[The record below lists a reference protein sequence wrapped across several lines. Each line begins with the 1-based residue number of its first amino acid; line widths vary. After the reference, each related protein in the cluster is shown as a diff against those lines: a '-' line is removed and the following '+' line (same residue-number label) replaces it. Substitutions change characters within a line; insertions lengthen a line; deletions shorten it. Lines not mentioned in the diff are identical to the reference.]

1 MKSRSILALFALVAP
16 CMSLEAGD
24 FNPGKVADY
33 GFETVLANPIT
44 SIKDQHNSGTCWCFA
59 TTSFLESEAI
69 RMGKADTTVDFSE
82 MYSISKGYR
91 LRAVK
96 YLRMNGHLTSGP
108 GSIAPD
114 LLHLVDEFGIVPQSA
129 MPGKTELPELFEM
142 DKEIKAYL
150 QGILEDKSKLK
161 TDWSKGL
168 DKILT
173 RWIGREPSKFTV
185 GGHEFT
191 PASYRD
197 QMGISADDYVT
208 LSSFTHHPFYQ
219 SFALEVPD
227 NWRSDCVLNVTLNE
241 LQEAVD
247 SAVRNGYTVCWGAD
261 ITEPGYTWDG
271 LMVLPLRQVSQ
282 EMRQEM
288 FDTQETTDDHLMHI
302 FGLAKDSAGEMYYM
316 VKNSSGPNW
325 GDPNHIWYASVPYL
339 RAKTIAV
346 TLHKDALS
354 PALKEKLG
362 IK

>member
-1 MKSRSILALFALVAP
+1 MNIRSSIALLLLAAP
-16 CMSLEAGD
+16 CLSIEARD
-24 FNPGKVADY
+24 FNPGRVGDY
-33 GFETVLANPIT
+33 GFETILTNPVT

-69 RMGKADTTVDFSE
+69 RLGKADTAADFSE
-82 MYSISKGYR
+82 MYSIFKGYQ

-96 YLRMNGHLTSGP
+96 YLRMNGHLSSGP

-114 LLHLVDEFGIVPQSA
+114 LLHIVDEFGIVPQTA
-129 MPGKTELPELFEM
+129 MPGKTELPELFDM

-150 QGILEDKSKLK
+150 RDILEDKSKLK
-161 TDWSKGL
+161 KDWSKGL

-173 RWIGREPSKFTV
+173 RWIGREPSRFTID
-185 GGHEFT
+185 GREFT

-197 QMGISADDYVT
+197 AMGISAGDYVT

-219 SFALEVPD
+219 SFVLEVPD
-227 NWRSDCVLNVTLNE
+227 NWRWDSVLNVTLDE
-241 LQEAVD
+241 LEEAVS

-261 ITEPGYTWDG
+261 ISEPGYTWDG
-271 LMVLPLRQVSQ
+271 LMVLPYKEVSQ
-282 EMRQEM
+282 KQRQDM
-288 FDTQETTDDHLMHI
+288 FDSQETTDDHLMHI
-302 FGLAKDSAGEMYYM
+302 FGLAKDSAGEIYYM

-325 GDPNHIWYASVPYL
+325 GDPNHIWYASIPYL

-354 PALKEKLG
+354 PALREKLG
-362 IK
+362 ID